1 MYLILFRFTGFAQWA
16 TLMAFEACVETHT
29 NNDKKTACFSA
40 NQHQQTTEPESKPN
54 TNVHKQKTNPIKTNP
69 IKTNPKHQSN
79 IKLPRQQQNTRTT
92 TGKWRTWMTL
102 KTEYNTLQ
110 VWSSWLQWMEK
121 NILHQLIAV
130 LSHYLQ
136 GFHYPSW
143 CRISYIHCWEACET
157 NKWHERK

>member
-1 MYLILFRFTGFAQWA
+1 MYLILVRFTGFAQWA

-29 NNDKKTACFSA
+29 NNDKKTACFR
-40 NQHQQTTEPESKPN
+40 QTTQPKSKPN

-102 KTEYNTLQ
+102 KTKYNTLQ
-110 VWSSWLQWMEK
+110 V
-121 NILHQLIAV
+121 
-130 LSHYLQ
+130 
-136 GFHYPSW
+136 
-143 CRISYIHCWEACET
+143 
-157 NKWHERK
+157 

>member
-1 MYLILFRFTGFAQWA
+1 MKISGYDSTSRQNIMYLILFRFTGFAQWA

-40 NQHQQTTEPESKPN
+40 NQHQQTTKPKSKPN

-102 KTEYNTLQ
+102 KTKYNTLQ
-110 VWSSWLQWMEK
+110 V
-121 NILHQLIAV
+121 
-130 LSHYLQ
+130 
-136 GFHYPSW
+136 
-143 CRISYIHCWEACET
+143 
-157 NKWHERK
+157 